1 MLTFLMLALGQ
12 SVELP
17 ATIRAQVGAFVL
29 VKPVRLEGGKAVRYF
44 TPDENLSVFPSELL
58 TDNTATVLVAS
69 KQGRYKVFA
78 VTAAGDKISS
88 VASTI
93 IVVGDGVDP
102 DPQPPQPR
110 PPQPK
115 PSDIKSDPIYQQLV
129 GIVGGLSEPM
139 QKESLAKL
147 STVYQEGAA
156 LSDCV
161 DLQSLNQAMHNLS
174 KNAGMANKIMVV
186 REKLSTVIESELG
199 TDGSAALAGGLG
211 DKARKL
217 FTRISAV
224 LKELSNG

>member
-1 MLTFLMLALGQ
+1 MVLTFLALALGQ

-102 DPQPPQPR
+102 DPLPPQPR

-115 PSDIKSDPIYQQLV
+115 PPTPKPVDDPIYQQLV
-129 GIVGGLSEPM
+129 GIVGGLGSE
-139 QKESLAKL
+139 K
-147 STVYQEGAA
+147 AA
-156 LSDCV
+156 LPKLAGIYQRASELSNCV
-161 DLQSLNQAMHNLS
+161 DLAALNDAVRNIRDSSGIGQQAMT
-174 KNAGMANKIMVV
+174 V
-186 REKLSTVIESELG
+186 REALAGIIEKELG
-199 TDGSAALAGGLG
+199 SDPSAPLAGGLG
-211 DKARKL
+211 DKAKAL
-217 FTRISAV
+217 FKRIDAV
-224 LKELSNG
+224 LLELSR